1 MFVALDWTK
10 GANLNMSG
18 ISQSFVFSAHKRV
31 WCLLMHSVRRNVES
45 KMPEKFSTHCHDY
58 SHTHTHKIYTSNP
71 SHTRIVL
78 HVNTLK
84 GEMKYC

>member
-58 SHTHTHKIYTSNP
+58 SHTHTYTHP
-71 SHTRIVL
+71 THLIHVL
-78 HVNTLK
+78 FYTYTLLK
-84 GEMKYC
+84 VK